1 MLLHK
6 NCDDEL
12 DRNNMK
18 CECAC
23 FTENLSSDEY
33 VIGGTGTSSRDC
45 AAQWSQSFYELFFLY
60 W

>member
-45 AAQWSQSFYELFFLY
+45 AAQ
-60 W
+60 